1 MVAVNI
7 ENLEVIKVQSV
18 LGEISKLRKGVP
30 IIIDYHNS
38 NRYRLVVCENNGSK
52 TAYYFSTPIYNR
64 RSRKMID
71 MKFQANIGTIFSIGS
86 NTNITL
92 SKNILMENAEGSCSI
107 ELPQKCN
114 LISPHEVQ
122 CANMV
127 LIPTTNG
134 VAFKCALKIN
144 EKATFIVDV
153 GQSFLNVRANDRCF
167 ALMKENFRPFV
178 VFSCIGATDMTG
190 NVIAPAKIEYQKLT
204 DKRYKIAISSMSP
217 LAQSV
222 LFEANLYENKL
233 FQDTTVESM
242 NPSTNNAFGSVGFIG
257 NSSVYGEQWL
267 YSRLDYSRIPEIMD
281 KRINKAVL
289 HMPKFNQSKVEF
301 SAYKVSA
308 RFCSFGSNWDNKISG
323 EAIIS
328 DSSSQSGY
336 QSLDITS
343 LLINEHIK
351 TITKSEGLII
361 KPKIK
366 STGFSVVA
374 TGDSYLAPQIIEINF
389 S

>member
-1 MVAVNI
+1 M
-7 ENLEVIKVQSV
+7 QSV
-18 LGEISKLRKGVP
+18 LGEISKLRRGSP

-38 NRYRLVVCENNGSK
+38 NRYRLVVQENNGTK
-52 TAYYFSTPIYNR
+52 TAYYFSTPIYSSR
-64 RSRKMID
+64 TRKMID
-71 MKFQANIGTIFSIGS
+71 VKFRSNGGAIFSTGS
-86 NTNITL
+86 NTNITA
-92 SKNILMENAEGSCSI
+92 SRNVLMENAEGSCSI
-107 ELPQKCN
+107 ELSQNCN
-114 LISPHEVQ
+114 LISSQEVR
-122 CANMV
+122 CGSMA

-134 VAFKCALKIN
+134 VAFKCALKAN
-144 EKATFIVDV
+144 EKATFTIEV
-153 GQSFLNVRANDRCF
+153 GQPFLNVRANDRCF
-167 ALMKENFRPFV
+167 ALMKENFRPFI

-204 DKRYKIAISSMSP
+204 DKRYRIAISSTSP

-257 NSSVYGEQWL
+257 NSSAYGEQWL

-289 HMPKFNQSKVEF
+289 HMPKLNQSKVEF

-308 RFCSFGSNWDNKISG
+308 RFCSFGSNWDNKIPG
-323 EAIIS
+323 ETPVS
-328 DSSSQSGY
+328 DSSSQSDY
-336 QSLDITS
+336 QSLDFTS
-343 LLINEHIK
+343 LLVDSRTK
-351 TITKSEGLII
+351 TITKSEGLIL

-366 STGFSVVA
+366 GSGFSAIA
-374 TGDSYLAPQIIEINF
+374 TGDSYLAPQIMEINF
-389 S
+389 R